1 MIKYNEI
8 YNLPTEEERRDFIY
22 LYSRQQEKRKEKTL
36 FNKFIKEFVDG
47 HECEMSIFI
56 PFAYG
61 GFIEL
66 FNKIYKSS
74 YFCDIL
80 ENEGYEAFENGE
92 GIVVF
97 I

>member
-1 MIKYNEI
+1 MIKYSEI
-8 YNLPTEEERRDFIY
+8 YNLPTEEEQRDA
-22 LYSRQQEKRKEKTL
+22 LYEYSCQRERIKEKKL
-36 FNKFIKEFVDG
+36 FNKFIKEFVNG
-47 HECEMSIFI
+47 HDELSIFI